1 MTDSKSF
8 GPRGELV
15 LRIIAQRQDT
25 NRVGDI
31 YAGWLLQQMDLAAS
45 ETAFRVSQGRAS
57 TIAVE
62 SIQFISPLRVGAPV
76 SIYSRLAETGRSSMK
91 IAIEV
96 WTQDEHVTEP
106 RKVTEALFV
115 YVAIDEKGRIR
126 ELPGS

>member
-8 GPRGELV
+8 RPQRRAG

-45 ETAFRVSQGRAS
+45 ETAFRVSQGRA

-62 SIQFISPLRVGAPV
+62 SIRFISPLRVGAPV
-76 SIYSRLAETGRSSMK
+76 SIYRSTGGNGAK
-91 IAIEV
+91 FNEIAIEV

-106 RKVTEALFV
+106 RKVTEGAFCV
-115 YVAIDEKGRIR
+115 CGH
-126 ELPGS
+126 